1 MLMFSLENVDPLL
14 DALYILSRCAEN
26 TIIQCSPSMVSIIVL
41 HHELDL
47 NVSFQMM
54 PQFFSH
60 FASNKTHSSKTLIQP
75 LYNTLKRMK
84 ESQITS
90 FSFFLLPPLDH
101 LVLKFYSP
109 RNESPL
115 IRKFGKVNAAK
126 ENLRNIDFE
135 TFVSIDSLQF
145 RRIIKKCRDYFVS
158 VTPRHSDV
166 KFSNEVRDFIFPKE
180 KDEKWVLIKLVWLAD
195 VMMLQG
201 AGECIAEGKTE
212 FLIPTY
218 PFHVFNNIGFQ
229 SKRVWLFKSVD
240 KLGTFIIAPVGLFA
254 QFAIYYPVP

>member
-1 MLMFSLENVDPLL
+1 MFSLENVDPLL

-109 RNESPL
+109 RDESPL

-180 KDEKWVLIKLVWLAD
+180 
-195 VMMLQG
+195 G

>member
-1 MLMFSLENVDPLL
+1 MKKKSYENILKKIQHLSHKIREGNKATPFYIYIYIYPFSQSFPPYFTTIMLMFSLENVDPLL

-109 RNESPL
+109 S
-115 IRKFGKVNAAK
+115 
-126 ENLRNIDFE
+126 
-135 TFVSIDSLQF
+135 
-145 RRIIKKCRDYFVS
+145 
-158 VTPRHSDV
+158 
-166 KFSNEVRDFIFPKE
+166 
-180 KDEKWVLIKLVWLAD
+180 
-195 VMMLQG
+195 
-201 AGECIAEGKTE
+201 
-212 FLIPTY
+212 
-218 PFHVFNNIGFQ
+218 
-229 SKRVWLFKSVD
+229 
-240 KLGTFIIAPVGLFA
+240 
-254 QFAIYYPVP
+254 